1 MGLEKCSSVRQ
12 IGIGNILR
20 RLFAKNL
27 LIIVCKEAIRAGF
40 LHRKLQSLDE
50 TRCDQNYKH
59 IFSVIKYLIML
70 K

>member
-27 LIIVCKEAIRAGF
+27 LIIVCKEAIRACG
-40 LHRKLQSLDE
+40 
-50 TRCDQNYKH
+50 TDQLYCELEAG
-59 IFSVIKYLIML
+59 I
-70 K
+70 